1 MDVFDDSGIDRSAKK
16 LSLRQI
22 NTSRFEEE
30 FHVVRILGEG
40 QFGDV
45 YKCFNRLDGCLY
57 AIKKSKLPV
66 AGTSYELVYS
76 IANLNFVNFLGMSS
90 L

>member
-1 MDVFDDSGIDRSAKK
+1 MLEVFDDSGLSRSSAKK

-30 FHVVRILGEG
+30 FHVLETLGNG

-45 YKCFNRLDGCLY
+45 FKCVNRLDGCIY

-66 AGTSYELVYS
+66 AGTAYE
-76 IANLNFVNFLGMSS
+76 
-90 L
+90 